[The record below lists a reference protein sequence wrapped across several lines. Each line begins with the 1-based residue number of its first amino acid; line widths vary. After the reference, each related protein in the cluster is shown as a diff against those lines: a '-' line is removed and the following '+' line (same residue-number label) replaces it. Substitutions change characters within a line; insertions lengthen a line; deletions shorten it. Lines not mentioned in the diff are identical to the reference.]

1 MQPYRKTVFTNGL
14 RVITIPRK
22 DDLATTFLVLVEAG
36 SKYETKKV
44 NGVSHFLEHMCFKGT
59 AKRPTALRITSELDG
74 LGADYNA
81 FTAQEYTGYFAK
93 VEAHKIDAA
102 LDIVADL
109 YLNPVFNTA
118 EIEKEKGVVIE
129 ELNMYEDLPMK
140 KINDHFMQLLYG
152 DQPAGWDVGGT
163 KAVVRTLTKDQI
175 TDYRTGHYLPQATVV
190 VVAGAM
196 NETEML
202 KKIEAS
208 FGAMPMG
215 VKVGKNPVIEN
226 QTEPRVLLVS
236 KKVDQ
241 THIVIGCR
249 AFASNESRRFAL
261 EVLSDI
267 LGGGMSSRLFQKVRE
282 ELGAAYYVKSSVD
295 LFTDHGFLAVNAGV
309 DQTKMY
315 AVIDVVLSEMKRLAD
330 ESVPAE
336 ELVRAKNHL
345 IGRIILGLEASDE
358 LASFYGVQ
366 EIDGTGLMTPQEL
379 VAKIQA
385 VTTHEIQAV
394 AREIFRNDRL
404 NMAVIGPLTD
414 DVGLCAA
421 LRFG

>member
-1 MQPYRKTVFTNGL
+1 MKPYCINVLANGL
-14 RVITIPRK
+14 RVITIPKK

-36 SKYETKKV
+36 SKYEHKAI

-59 AKRPTALRITSELDG
+59 KKRPTALDIAGELDG

-102 LDIVADL
+102 FDIVSDL
-109 YLNPVFNTA
+109 YLNPVFDAA

-140 KINDHFMQLLYG
+140 KINDHFTELLYG

-163 KAVVRTLTKDQI
+163 KAVVRALTKDDI
-175 TDYRTGHYLPQATVV
+175 VDYRGKHYLPQATIV
-190 VVAGAM
+190 VVAGAFD
-196 NETEML
+196 EGEML

-208 FGAMPMG
+208 FGMMPKG
-215 VKVGKNPVIEN
+215 EKAGKLAVIES
-226 QTEPRVLLVS
+226 QSAPRVILIP

-249 AFASNESRRFAL
+249 AFPTRDPRRFAL
-261 EVLSDI
+261 DVLSDI

-282 ELGAAYYVKSSVD
+282 ELGAAYYIKSSVD
-295 LFTDHGFLAVNAGV
+295 LCTDHGFLAVNSGV
-309 DQTKMY
+309 DQGKMF
-315 AVIDVVLSEMKRLAD
+315 AVIAAILTEMKRLSN
-330 ESVPAE
+330 ELVPAG
-336 ELVRAKNHL
+336 ELMRAKNHL
-345 IGRIILGLEASDE
+345 VGRIVLGLEASDE

-366 EIDGTGLMTPQEL
+366 EIDGAGIMTPQEL
-379 VAKIQA
+379 RQNIEN
-385 VTTHEIQAV
+385 VTAEEILSV
-394 AREIFRNDRL
+394 AREIFRDDRL
-404 NMAVIGPLTD
+404 NMAVIGPLEGD
-414 DVGLCAA
+414 KDLVNA
-421 LRFG
+421 LHF